1 MKKLF
6 FTAIVF
12 FGLTLQAETIR
23 LAVAANVAFAMDEL
37 IVEFNKTHPNVKIE
51 PTFSSSGKLVAQIK
65 NGAPYDIFMAANM
78 AFPKEI
84 YDSGLATTKPIIY
97 AQGALAFFSSKEFD
111 FSKGMELLTDPSIQ
125 KIAIANPKTAPYGA
139 AAVEAF
145 KSAKIYEKIENKL
158 VFAESISQTVNF
170 ATTAA
175 DIGLINASALYSS
188 KMSEYKEG
196 KNWAMV
202 EDSLYEPI
210 DQGVVLLKGAKKEAE
225 SFYDFIFSNEA
236 KKIMKEYGY
245 LLP

>member
-1 MKKLF
+1 
-6 FTAIVF
+6 
-12 FGLTLQAETIR
+12 
-23 LAVAANVAFAMDEL
+23 
-37 IVEFNKTHPNVKIE
+37 
-51 PTFSSSGKLVAQIK
+51 
-65 NGAPYDIFMAANM
+65 
-78 AFPKEI
+78 
-84 YDSGLATTKPIIY
+84 
-97 AQGALAFFSSKEFD
+97 
-111 FSKGMELLTDPSIQ
+111 MELLTDPSIQ